1 MSKSPSIL
9 LIHPSCF
16 HTPPTM
22 ERVDIKMSIFWL
34 AAYLRRQ
41 FPVTVADFEIE
52 IGRPDTPIQRKR
64 YERLVRE
71 YLTTHEFDILAISC
85 WTSLSYLATMTV
97 ARICRELYPDKL
109 IVGGGYHA
117 TARPREFVTAERL
130 FDYVVC
136 LEGEFALTEIA
147 NNIAAGRPSETK
159 IIRGATVKAENLIP
173 YDFDMIV
180 DYLRLH
186 NVPDGNTLKI
196 YMSRGCPFGCSFCME
211 PAKER
216 IWRAFPPAQAVD
228 ILCEAVER
236 FRPPLVGIADA
247 CFGMRPAWRREFLK
261 LLAERKP
268 QFPMIIETRAE
279 YLDEEDIIYLT
290 QLDIEVQFGIESCSP
305 DMLRIMQKTKQP
317 EKYLQRF
324 SEISRRLDE
333 HHVTHRANLIFNHPG
348 ETAKT
353 VQETFA
359 FMHQQLDRDNSH
371 LIWIPNGYMHFPGCD
386 VDINRRV
393 YEEQYGAK
401 FNCGEWWKEEADP
414 ILLSQRV
421 IPSRDLDGPKLDLWS
436 ELWAVFQPLMGK
448 ALALKP
454 FLYAAKRYYP
464 GWQSDTRFK
473 NSA

>member
-1 MSKSPSIL
+1 MKKSPSIL
-9 LIHPSCF
+9 LVHPSCF
-16 HTPPTM
+16 CVPISM

-34 AAYLRRQ
+34 AAYLARYY
-41 FPVTVADFEIE
+41 PVSVADFEIE
-52 IGRPDTPIQRKR
+52 IGRPDTGVQMKR
-64 YERLVRE
+64 YERHVRN
-71 YLTTHEFDILAISC
+71 YLSTHEFDILAISC
-85 WTSLSYLATMTV
+85 WTSLSYLATMKV

-109 IVGGGYHA
+109 IVVGGYHP
-117 TARPREFVTAERL
+117 TARPQEFVTAERL

-136 LEGEFALTEIA
+136 LEGEFALKDIA
-147 NNIAAGRPSETK
+147 DNFNHGRPPETK
-159 IIRGATVKAENLIP
+159 IIKGATVTAEDLIP
-173 YDFDMIV
+173 YDFNMIA
-180 DYLRLH
+180 DYLRRQ
-186 NVPDGNTLKI
+186 NVPPGNTLKI
-196 YMSRGCPFGCSFCME
+196 YLSRGCPFGCSFCME

-216 IWRAFPPAQAVD
+216 IWRAFAPAQAVD
-228 ILCEAVER
+228 ILCEAVKR
-236 FRPPLVGIADA
+236 FAPPLVGIADA
-247 CFGMRPAWRREFLK
+247 CFGMRPGWRKEFFRVLV
-261 LLAERKP
+261 ERKP

-279 YLDEEDIIYLT
+279 YLDEEDITYLT
-290 QLDIEVQFGIESCSP
+290 QLNIEVQFGIESCSP
-305 DMLRIMQKTKQP
+305 EMLLIMQKTRRP

-324 SEISRRLDE
+324 SDISRRLSE

-353 VQETFA
+353 VRETFA
-359 FMHQQLDRDNSH
+359 FMHQQLQQKNSY

-386 VDINRRV
+386 VDINRKV
-393 YEEQYGAK
+393 YEERYGAK

-436 ELWAVFQPLMGK
+436 EMWEVFQPLMGQ

-454 FLYAAKRYYP
+454 FLYAANRYYP